1 MQSMTEKAYRYR
13 FYPTLE
19 QEQLLRR
26 TLGCV
31 RLVYN
36 KALHTRT
43 EGWYERQER
52 IDYKQTSAML
62 TNWKQQEDLQFLNE
76 VSSVPLQQGLRNL
89 QKAFTNFWAGRTKYP
104 NFKKKRSGG
113 SAEFTRAA
121 FRWKDGQLWL
131 AKCSEPLP
139 VRWSRAIP
147 NGCDP
152 STVTVR
158 LDASGRWFVSL
169 LVNDHAV
176 KPLPQ
181 TDKVV
186 GIDAGIT
193 SLVATSDGEKIVNP
207 KYFKRLRY
215 KLRQA
220 TKALS
225 RKIEGSNNREKAR
238 HKVARIHAKVADA
251 RTDFL
256 HKLTTRLVRE
266 NQTIAVEDLAVKNM
280 LKNHNLAQAIADAS
294 WAELVHQLEYKA
306 AWYGRTLVKIDRW
319 FPSSKRCGH
328 CGHIVDKLPLDVR
341 EWDCSECGTH
351 HDRDIN
357 AAQNILAAGLAVIV
371 CGANIRP
378 GGHKSKGQLRNTPK
392 HSAALSVRLSAH
404 AEVLSKGRRGKKQKP
419 KL

>member
-1 MQSMTEKAYRYR
+1 MTEKAYRYR
-13 FYPTLE
+13 FYPTKE
-19 QEQLLRR
+19 QEELLRR

-43 EGWYERQER
+43 EGWYEKQER

-62 TNWKQQEDLQFLNE
+62 TNWKKQEDLQFLNE

-89 QKAFTNFWAGRTKYP
+89 QKAFTNFWSGRAKYP

-113 SAEFTRAA
+113 SAEFSRAA

-131 AKCSEPLP
+131 AKCNDPLP
-139 VRWSRAIP
+139 IRWSRTLP
-147 NGCDP
+147 DKSEP

-158 LDASGRWFVSL
+158 LAASGYWFVSL
-169 LVNDHAV
+169 LVNDRTV

-181 TDKVV
+181 VEKAV

-193 SLVATSDGEKIVNP
+193 SLIATSDGEKIANP
-207 KYFKRLRY
+207 KHFKRLRY

-220 TKALS
+220 QKALS
-225 RKIEGSNNREKAR
+225 RRTKGSNNREKAR
-238 HKVARIHAKVADA
+238 VAVARIQAAIADA
-251 RTDFL
+251 RKDFL

-280 LKNHNLAQAIADAS
+280 LIAKRGANSAQNHKLAQAIADAS
-294 WAELVHQLEYKA
+294 WAELVRQLEYKCQ
-306 AWYGRTLVKIDRW
+306 WYGRTLVKIDRW

-328 CGHIVDKLPLDVR
+328 CGHVVDKLSLDVR
-341 EWDCSECGTH
+341 EWVCPECGTH

-371 CGANIRP
+371 CGASVRP
-378 GGHKSKGQLRNTPK
+378 DGHESKGQLRKT
-392 HSAALSVRLSAH
+392 SS
-404 AEVLSKGRRGKKQKP
+404 RGKKQKP
-419 KL
+419 KS

>member
-1 MQSMTEKAYRYR
+1 MTQRAYRYR
-13 FYPTLE
+13 FYPTQE

-43 EGWYERQER
+43 EAWYARLERVGYSE
-52 IDYKQTSAML
+52 TSGML
-62 TNWKQQEDLQFLNE
+62 TAWKKREDLQFLNE

-89 QKAFTNFWAGRTKYP
+89 QKAFTNFWSGSAKYP

-121 FRWKDGQLWL
+121 FKWKDGQLWL
-131 AKCSEPLP
+131 AKCSSPLP
-139 VRWSRAIP
+139 IRWSRTLAA
-147 NGCDP
+147 NCEP

-169 LVNDHAV
+169 LVEDHTVRA
-176 KPLPQ
+176 LTQ
-181 TDKVV
+181 TDKAV

-193 SLVATSDGEKIVNP
+193 SLIVKSDGEKIANP
-207 KYFKRLRY
+207 KHFKRLRD

-220 TKALS
+220 QKSLS
-225 RKIEGSNNREKAR
+225 RKVKGSLNTEKAR
-238 HKVARIHAKVADA
+238 HKVARIHAAIADA

-280 LKNHNLAQAIADAS
+280 MKNHKLAQAIADAS
-294 WAELVHQLEYKA
+294 WSELVRQLEYKCQ
-306 AWYGRTLVKIDRW
+306 WYGRTLVKIDRW
-319 FPSSKRCGH
+319 FPSSKRCGK
-328 CGHIVDKLPLDVR
+328 CGHVVDELPLDVR
-341 EWDCSECGTH
+341 AWDCPECGTH

-378 GGHKSKGQLRNTPK
+378 LGHESIGQLRKTCK
-392 HSAALSVRLSAH
+392 
-404 AEVLSKGRRGKKQKP
+404 GKKQKP
-419 KL
+419 KS

>member
-1 MQSMTEKAYRYR
+1 MPEKAYRYR
-13 FYPTLE
+13 FYPTEE
-19 QEQLLRR
+19 QEKLLRR

-43 EGWYERQER
+43 TGWYVRQER
-52 IDYKQTSAML
+52 IDYKQTSATL
-62 TNWKQQEDLQFLNE
+62 TAWKKQEDLQFLNE

-89 QKAFTNFWAGRTKYP
+89 QKAFTNFWAGRAKYP

-131 AKCSEPLP
+131 AKCSQPLP
-139 VRWSRAIP
+139 IRWSRAIP
-147 NGCDP
+147 TGCEP

-169 LVNDHAV
+169 LVDDHTV
-176 KPLPQ
+176 KALPPV
-181 TDKVV
+181 DKAV
-186 GIDAGIT
+186 GIDVGIS
-193 SLVATSDGEKIVNP
+193 SLIATSDGEKIANP
-207 KYFKRLRY
+207 KHFKRLRY

-220 TKALS
+220 QKALS
-225 RKIEGSNNREKAR
+225 RKVKDSNNREKAR
-238 HKVARIHAKVADA
+238 HKVAKIHALVADA

-266 NQTIAVEDLAVKNM
+266 NQTIAIEDLAVKNM
-280 LKNHNLAQAIADAS
+280 MKNRKLSPAIADAS
-294 WAELVHQLEYKA
+294 WFQLVRMLEYKCQ
-306 AWYGRTLVKIDRW
+306 WHGRTLVKIDRW
-319 FPSSKRCGH
+319 FPSSKRCGS
-328 CGHIVDKLPLDVR
+328 CGHVVDKLPLDVR
-341 EWDCSECGTH
+341 EWDCPECGTH

-378 GGHKSKGQLRNTPK
+378 DGHKSKGQLRKTRK
-392 HSAALSVRLSAH
+392 
-404 AEVLSKGRRGKKQKP
+404 GKKQKP

>member
-1 MQSMTEKAYRYR
+1 MREKAYRYR
-13 FYPTLE
+13 FYPTTE

-26 TLGCV
+26 TMGCV

-43 EGWYERQER
+43 EAWYERQDR
-52 IDYKQTSAML
+52 VDYKQTSGML
-62 TNWKQQEDLQFLNE
+62 TQWKKQEDLQFLNE

-89 QKAFTNFWAGRTKYP
+89 QKAFTNFWAGRARYP

-121 FRWKDGQLWL
+121 FRWKDEQLWL

-139 VRWSRAIP
+139 IRWSRTLP
-147 NGCDP
+147 KGCEP

-169 LVNDHAV
+169 LVDDHTV
-176 KPLPQ
+176 KSLPQ
-181 TDKVV
+181 VDKAV

-193 SLVATSDGEKIVNP
+193 SLVATSDGEKIANP
-207 KYFKRLRY
+207 KHFKRLRY

-220 TKALS
+220 QKALS
-225 RKIEGSNNREKAR
+225 RKVKGSNNREKAR
-238 HKVARIHAKVADA
+238 REVARIHAAIADQ

-256 HKLTTRLVRE
+256 NKLTTRLVRE
-266 NQTIAVEDLAVKNM
+266 NQTIALEDLAVKNLM
-280 LKNHNLAQAIADAS
+280 KNHKLAQAIADAS
-294 WAELVHQLEYKA
+294 WSELVRQLEYKCQ
-306 AWYGRTLVKIDRW
+306 WYGRTLVKIDRW
-319 FPSSKRCGH
+319 FPSSKRCGN
-328 CGHIVDKLPLDVR
+328 CGHIVEKLPLDVR
-341 EWDCSECGTH
+341 EWDCPECGTH

-357 AAQNILAAGLAVIV
+357 AAQNILAAGLAVSV
-371 CGANIRP
+371 CGANVRP
-378 GGHKSKGQLRNTPK
+378 DGHKSKGQLRKTPER
-392 HSAALSVRLSAH
+392 S
-404 AEVLSKGRRGKKQKP
+404 RRGKKQKP

>member
-1 MQSMTEKAYRYR
+1 MTEKAYRYR
-13 FYPTLE
+13 FYPTPE
-19 QEQLLRR
+19 QEQLLHR

-43 EGWYERQER
+43 SSWYERKER
-52 IDYKQTSAML
+52 VDYKQTSGML
-62 TNWKQQEDLQFLNE
+62 TQWKKQEDLQFLNE

-89 QKAFTNFWAGRTKYP
+89 QKAFTNFWAGRARYP

-131 AKCSEPLP
+131 AKGSEALP
-139 VRWSRAIP
+139 IRWSRTLP
-147 NGCDP
+147 KGCEP

-169 LVNDHAV
+169 LVEDHTV
-176 KPLPQ
+176 KHLHKV
-181 TDKVV
+181 DKAV

-193 SLVATSDGEKIVNP
+193 SLIATSDGEKIANP
-207 KYFKRLRY
+207 KHFKRLRY

-220 TKALS
+220 QKALS
-225 RKIEGSNNREKAR
+225 RKVKGSNNTEKAR
-238 HKVARIHAKVADA
+238 REVARIHAQIADT

-280 LKNHNLAQAIADAS
+280 MKNRKLSAAIADAS
-294 WAELVHQLEYKA
+294 WSELVRQLEYKCQ
-306 AWYGRTLVKIDRW
+306 WYGRTLVKIDRW
-319 FPSSKRCGH
+319 FPSSKRCGN
-328 CGHIVDKLPLDVR
+328 CGHVVDKLPLDVR
-341 EWDCSECGTH
+341 EWDCPECGTH

-357 AAQNILAAGLAVIV
+357 AANNILAAGLAVRV

-378 GGHKSKGQLRNTPK
+378 DGHKSKGQLRNPRK
-392 HSAALSVRLSAH
+392 
-404 AEVLSKGRRGKKQKP
+404 GKKQKP
-419 KL
+419 KS

>member
-1 MQSMTEKAYRYR
+1 MTERAYRYR
-13 FYPTLE
+13 FYPTPE

-36 KALHTRT
+36 KALHVRT
-43 EGWYERQER
+43 LSWYERQQR

-62 TNWKQQEDLQFLNE
+62 TNWKQQEDLQFLQQ

-89 QKAFTNFWAGRTKYP
+89 QKAFTNFWAGRAKYP
-104 NFKKKRSGG
+104 NFKKKHRGG

-131 AKCSEPLP
+131 AKCNDPLP
-139 VRWSRAIP
+139 IRWSRTLP
-147 NGCDP
+147 KGCEP
-152 STVTVR
+152 STLTVR
-158 LDASGRWFVSL
+158 LDASGRWFVSM
-169 LVNDHAV
+169 LVDDYTV
-176 KPLPQ
+176 KPLPHL
-181 TDKVV
+181 DKAV

-193 SLVATSDGEKIVNP
+193 SLIATSNGEKIINP
-207 KYFKRLRY
+207 KHFKRLRY

-220 TKALS
+220 QKALS
-225 RKIEGSNNREKAR
+225 RKVKGSNNREKAR
-238 HKVARIHAKVADA
+238 RMVARIHASIADA

-280 LKNHNLAQAIADAS
+280 LKNRKLAQAIADAS
-294 WAELVHQLEYKA
+294 WSELVRQLEYKCQ
-306 AWYGRTLVKIDRW
+306 WYGRTLIKIDRW

-328 CGHIVDKLPLDVR
+328 CGHVVEKLSLDVR
-341 EWDCSECGTH
+341 EWDCKMCGTH

-371 CGANIRP
+371 CGANVRP
-378 GGHKSKGQLRNTPK
+378 DRHESKGQLRNPRK
-392 HSAALSVRLSAH
+392 
-404 AEVLSKGRRGKKQKP
+404 GKKQKP
-419 KL
+419 KS